1 MIGPFFSLVTG
12 SRWARQAAL
21 WAATAGAILLFLTN
35 LRRAGER
42 TGRLAERLETMERTN
57 AIQRRMLEAAA
68 DRPRD
73 RADLAQRLRDGR
85 F

>member
-1 MIGPFFSLVTG
+1 MIWPFLRLVIG
-12 SRWARQAAL
+12 SRWTRQAAI

-73 RADLAQRLRDGR
+73 RADLAQRLRDGK

>member
-1 MIGPFFSLVTG
+1 MIALFFRLVTG

-35 LRRAGER
+35 LRGAGER
-42 TGRLAERLETMERTN
+42 TGRLAERVETMERTN
-57 AIQRRMLEAAA
+57 AIQRRMLEAAV

>member
-1 MIGPFFSLVTG
+1 MIGPLLTLVTG

-21 WAATAGAILLFLTN
+21 WAATAGAILLFLTS

-42 TGRLAERLETMERTN
+42 TGRLAERLETTERTN
-57 AIQRRMLEAAA
+57 AIQRRMLGAAA

-73 RADLAQRLRDGR
+73 RADLAQRLRDGQ

>member
-1 MIGPFFSLVTG
+1 MIGPLFRLIAG
-12 SRWARQAAL
+12 SRWARTATIS
-21 WAATAGAILLFLTN
+21 AATAGAILLFLTN

-42 TGRLAERLETMERTN
+42 TGRLAERLDTMERTN

-68 DRPRD
+68 DRPLD
-73 RADLAQRLRDGR
+73 RADLAQRLRDVR

>member
-1 MIGPFFSLVTG
+1 MIGPFFSLASG

-21 WAATAGAILLFLTN
+21 WTATAGAILLFLTN

-57 AIQRRMLEAAA
+57 AIQRRMLGCNPPVGTACQISA
-68 DRPRD
+68 
-73 RADLAQRLRDGR
+73 
-85 F
+85 

>member
-1 MIGPFFSLVTG
+1 MIRPLVRLVTG

-42 TGRLAERLETMERTN
+42 TGRLELAPISTGQSGMNME
-57 AIQRRMLEAAA
+57 A
-68 DRPRD
+68 
-73 RADLAQRLRDGR
+73 
-85 F
+85 

>member
-1 MIGPFFSLVTG
+1 MIGPLLRLVTG
-12 SRWARQAAL
+12 SRWARKSAL
-21 WAATAGAILLFLTN
+21 WAVTAGAILLFLTN

-42 TGRLAERLETMERTN
+42 TGRLAERLETLERTN

>member
-1 MIGPFFSLVTG
+1 MIALFFRLVTG
-12 SRWARQAAL
+12 SRWARQAAF

-35 LRRAGER
+35 LRSAGER
-42 TGRLAERLETMERTN
+42 TGRLSERLETMERAN

-68 DRPRD
+68 NRPRD
-73 RADLAQRLRDGR
+73 RAELAQRLRDGQ